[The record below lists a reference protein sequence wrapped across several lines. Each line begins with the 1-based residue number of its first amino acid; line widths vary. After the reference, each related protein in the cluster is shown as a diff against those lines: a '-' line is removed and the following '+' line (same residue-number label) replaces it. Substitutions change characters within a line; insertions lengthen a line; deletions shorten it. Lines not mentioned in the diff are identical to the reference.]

1 MYIEAVMKCEKDN
14 TPYRIFLNDELIT
27 ERYYRLD
34 ESVISNNLELY
45 ITESPEYNLTVQSLT
60 DVPVDLIDYS
70 VTEEK
75 P

>member
-27 ERYYRLD
+27 ERYYSLD

-45 ITESPEYNLTVQSLT
+45 TTESSEYNLTVQSLT
-60 DVPVDLIDYS
+60 DVPVELIDYS

>member
-27 ERYYRLD
+27 ERYYSLD
-34 ESVISNNLELY
+34 ESVISNNLELH
-45 ITESPEYNLTVQSLT
+45 ITESPEYNLEIQSLT
-60 DVPVDLIDYS
+60 DVSVELIDYS

>member
-27 ERYYRLD
+27 ERYYSLD

>member
-27 ERYYRLD
+27 ERYYSLD

-60 DVPVDLIDYS
+60 DVPVELIDYS

>member
-27 ERYYRLD
+27 ERYYSLD

-60 DVPVDLIDYS
+60 YVPVDLIDYS

>member
-14 TPYRIFLNDELIT
+14 TPYRIYLNDELIT
-27 ERYYRLD
+27 ERYYSLD

>member
-27 ERYYRLD
+27 ERYYSLD

-45 ITESPEYNLTVQSLT
+45 TTESPEYNLTVQSLT
-60 DVPVDLIDYS
+60 DVPVELIDYS